1 MNVEA
6 KSVFIERMSVKY
18 ETEAVLDD
26 VEIGDCLLI
35 VG

>member
-18 ETEAVLDD
+18 ETEAVFDD
-26 VEIGDCLLI
+26 VEVGDFLLI